1 MPSWTNSFEASPAG
15 DSSPSDGDDRIRELK
30 SAIEERMRNEHTTH
44 NDDYSNGTVEKD
56 WLHKSGSASAYY
68 QSEEPDTY
76 PDGSTS
82 LDSNAKGR
90 LWVDEDNDKMYV
102 YDGSGTWNPV
112 TSIASFFTFSI
123 QGIVYEATD
132 VVPHLPIPSNLEVT
146 SVYIRVRE
154 APDGSAL
161 RVNIKKNGSDSIFD
175 SPGYVEIPDGDY
187 SGNTSNMDETNSSL
201 SEGDYLTVDIDQVG
215 SDDHG
220 SDLVVMVVF

>member
-76 PDGSTS
+76 PDGSTA

-90 LWVDEDNDKMYV
+90 LWVSEDTHQLYV
-102 YDGSGTWNPV
+102 YDSSSNTWKAVTPSAIARTHVAGTLG
-112 TSIASFFTFSI
+112 T
-123 QGIVYEATD
+123 GTD
-132 VVPHLPIPSNLEVT
+132 LTPIILVGQD
-146 SVYIRVRE
+146 RVITKVFLQVKD
-154 APDGSAL
+154 APTGSAL
-161 RVNIKKNGSDSIFD
+161 RVDLNKNGSDSIFGTPD
-175 SPGYVEIPDGDY
+175 YVEISDGDTTG
-187 SGNTSNMDETNSSL
+187 SSTDMDSTNAVL
-201 SEGDYLTVDIDQVG
+201 SAGDYLTVDIDQIG
-215 SDDHG
+215 SDFGG
-220 SDLVVMVVF
+220 SDLTITVV